1 MKSNRPIIVLG
12 GGGHAKGLIE
22 ILQGYGSV
30 IIGCIVKEPMLE
42 QQEILGVAV
51 LGTDDSILLNYQTD
65 KIYLV
70 NGIGTVGDSRRRQRI
85 FDDFKKI
92 GYSFINTIHPSA
104 IISPFASLGEGVQIM
119 AGAIIQASSVLGDN
133 SILNTNASIDH
144 DCTIGKH
151 VHVSPGAV
159 LCGNVSVGDGSHI
172 GAGAVVIQGIEI
184 GSLSVIGAGSVVIND
199 VSDSTTVYGNPARK
213 KV

>member
-1 MKSNRPIIVLG
+1 MKSNRPIIILG

-22 ILQGYGSV
+22 ILQGYGSE
-30 IIGCIVKEPMLE
+30 IIGCIVREPMLE
-42 QQEILGVAV
+42 QQEILGAAV
-51 LGTDDSILLNYQTD
+51 LGTDDSIVLNYQSD
-65 KIYLV
+65 EIYLV
-70 NGIGTVGDSRRRQRI
+70 NGIGTVGDSQRRQRI
-85 FDDFKKI
+85 FEDFKKI
-92 GYSFINTIHPSA
+92 GYSFIDTIHPSA
-104 IISPFASLGEGVQIM
+104 IISPYASLGEGVQIL
-119 AGAIIQASSVLGDN
+119 AGAIIQADSVLGDN

-172 GAGAVVIQGIEI
+172 GAGAVVIQGIDI
-184 GSLSVIGAGSVVIND
+184 GISSVIGAGSVVIRD
-199 VSDSTTVYGNPARK
+199 VGDSITVYGNPARR